1 MSVLLYK
8 GAKYRTL
15 AGKKI
20 FRNGKWIALPA
31 SAKMYLNGQWYPLGR
46 TVPGSSIP
54 DIPDMP
60 EAPEIT
66 HINGEEPSGKKWYIS
81 PAGSGAQDGTSWADS
96 APQSM
101 IHVIMLQCTSGDSV
115 YFTEGNYTTDRVI
128 VLPAGVSFYGGFAED
143 NPAWDT
149 RDGFKHPTLFT
160 GDGSYDF
167 VEGGNAVDGQTL
179 DGISAK
185 GYANA
190 VSNGEQIVLRNG
202 TFEDAPVTCAKAEY
216 CVFNRTSVTCSGD
229 LLNCNI
235 FYAKKVTASGNAA
248 RLYVCGDGNSYTY
261 SSLTCNDLSK
271 STLFYVRCTAGDADQ
286 LYAYN
291 SSVSCNKLTGGTFSH
306 ATLDVKSLS
315 DVTCYYSDVSSS
327 EGPTQRLI
335 VHGNNNNYVSV
346 QNASDC
352 EVIACHPRYK
362 SGSSGVYYMFGGDAS
377 NCTVRNIESKASG
390 SVVLFDG
397 NASNCRVVSFY
408 RSPYQNSSYRYTRI
422 FEGNAVNCLC
432 EGFSSTDNPENT
444 VFYGGAQNCVVTN
457 CSGKI
462 TLFRQNA
469 EKCTAVNCNCGEIF
483 LQEGRNCT
491 VLNCRAT
498 GLGYIG
504 SVNPRAVNSVFVNC
518 SDVSSY
524 LFPLIGS
531 HCAVVNSSI
540 VGETL
545 YYQGSNNVSW
555 NNDCV
560 KEYSGST
567 TCAGSVYTD
576 DLALTLGYDNTIA
589 RFTNTGYYP
598 AQGVQDVGD
607 CPSPVDD
614 PDGFK
619 SYVAAFGDWH
629 PLSNSFLIGK
639 GTALD
644 DVSTDLDGVTRPVP
658 PTIGAYEPRPE

>member
-46 TVPGSSIP
+46 TVPGSSVP

-115 YFTEGNYTTDRVI
+115 CFTEGNYTTDRVI

-160 GDGSYDF
+160 GDGSFDF
-167 VEGGNAVDGQTL
+167 MEGGNAVDGQTL
-179 DGISAK
+179 DGISVK

-190 VSNGEQIVLRNG
+190 VSNGEMIALRNG

-235 FYAKKVTASGNAA
+235 FYAEKVTASGNAA
-248 RLYVCGDGNSYTY
+248 RLYVCGSENVKTTLQAKTLTDCSLNYADCNAGNM
-261 SSLTCNDLSK
+261 
-271 STLFYVRCTAGDADQ
+271 ADVFCYHGGVFQ
-286 LYAYN
+286 F
-291 SSVSCNKLTGGTFSH
+291 GGT
-306 ATLDVKSLS
+306 AERVA
-315 DVTCYYSDVSSS
+315 
-327 EGPTQRLI
+327 
-335 VHGNNNNYVSV
+335 VHGGDVEYPEVLLF
-346 QNASDC
+346 NASDC
-352 EVIACHPRYK
+352 TVIHCQPRTYTIFD
-362 SGSSGVYYMFGGDAS
+362 STSSNMFAGENAV
-377 NCTVRNIESKASG
+377 NCTVKDC
-390 SVVLFDG
+390 SVQKSCSIFDTP
-397 NASNCRVVSFY
+397 ATNCRVVDCRIKIAGTAGMVLFGESATNCIVENFY
-408 RSPYQNSSYRYTRI
+408 TDLIKIASGDWGAWASICKVFSKDSHGCIAININGSSAVANFPQGMAYGYVFLGEADGCILINSSVGCGFDNTSSFSVALNCTGEQFFTQSATNCI
-422 FEGNAVNCLC
+422 ILNCNAVNC
-432 EGFSSTDNPENT
+432 FFDDD
-444 VFYGGAQNCVVTN
+444 A
-457 CSGKI
+457 
-462 TLFRQNA
+462 R
-469 EKCTAVNCNCGEIF
+469 NCNAVSCSAPVVF
-483 LQEGRNCT
+483 DANAKNC
-491 VLNCRAT
+491 
-498 GLGYIG
+498 
-504 SVNPRAVNSVFVNC
+504 
-518 SDVSSY
+518 
-524 LFPLIGS
+524 
-531 HCAVVNSSI
+531 
-540 VGETL
+540 
-545 YYQGSNNVSW
+545 VSW
-555 NNDCV
+555 NNECV

-567 TCAGSVYTD
+567 ACAGSVYTD

-619 SYVAAFGDWH
+619 AYVAAFGDWH

-639 GTALD
+639 GTALE
-644 DVSTDLDGVTRPVP
+644 DVTTDLDGVTRPAP
-658 PTIGAYEPRPE
+658 PTIGTYEPRPE